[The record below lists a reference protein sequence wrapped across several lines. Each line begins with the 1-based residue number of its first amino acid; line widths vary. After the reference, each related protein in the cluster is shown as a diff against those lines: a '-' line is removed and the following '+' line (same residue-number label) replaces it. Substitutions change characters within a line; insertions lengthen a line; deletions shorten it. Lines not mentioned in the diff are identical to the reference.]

1 MHARENMDA
10 PEKQPAGPTLRV
22 FVNDELRHVP
32 VGLTVGELVSQVL
45 GLQPAQVAVERNKVI
60 VRRAD
65 YATTRLGEGD
75 RLEIVTFFGG
85 G

>member
-1 MHARENMDA
+1 MDTRD
-10 PEKQPAGPTLRV
+10 EKTEGATLRV
-22 FVNDELRHVP
+22 FVNDEVRLVP
-32 VGLTVGELVSQVL
+32 AGHTVGDLVSAL
-45 GLQPAQVAVERNKVI
+45 GLQQAQVAVERNKVI

-65 YATTRLGEGD
+65 YATTSLGEGD

>member
-1 MHARENMDA
+1 MTA
-10 PEKQPAGPTLRV
+10 PIV
-22 FVNDELRHVP
+22 IVVNGEPRQVP
-32 VGLTVGELVSQVL
+32 SGSTVADLIAAL
-45 GLQPAQVAVERNKVI
+45 GLPLTQVAVERNKVI

-65 YATTRLGEGD
+65 HAATVLAAGD

>member
-1 MHARENMDA
+1 MEPREKPD
-10 PEKQPAGPTLRV
+10 GPTLRV
-22 FVNDELRHVP
+22 FVNDEVRLVP
-32 VGLTVGELVSQVL
+32 VGLTVADLVSAL

-65 YATTRLGEGD
+65 CATTTLGEGD

>member
-1 MHARENMDA
+1 MTDA
-10 PEKQPAGPTLRV
+10 SDPI
-22 FVNDELRHVP
+22 D
-32 VGLTVGELVSQVL
+32 LTVNGEPRTAPRGSTVADLVASL
-45 GLQPAQVAVERNKVI
+45 RLQPQQVAVERNKLI

-65 YATTRLGEGD
+65 HAATVLEHGD

>member
-1 MHARENMDA
+1 MDTPRKK
-10 PEKQPAGPTLRV
+10 PEGPTLRV
-22 FVNDELRHVP
+22 FVNDEVRLVP
-32 VGLTVGELVSQVL
+32 VGFTVGDLVASL

-65 YATTRLGEGD
+65 YATTSLGEGD

>member
-1 MHARENMDA
+1 MSDA
-10 PEKQPAGPTLRV
+10 DPILVIVNGEPRQVPAGSTVL
-22 FVNDELRHVP
+22 EL
-32 VGLTVGELVSQVL
+32 LTSL
-45 GLQPAQVAVERNKVI
+45 GLGGKQVAVERNKAI

-65 YATTRLGEGD
+65 HAATVLAADD

>member
-1 MHARENMDA
+1 MHIRENMDA
-10 PEKQPAGPTLRV
+10 PEREPAGPTLRV
-22 FVNDELRHVP
+22 FVNDEVRIVA
-32 VGLTVGELVSQVL
+32 VGFTVGDLVASL

-65 YATTRLGEGD
+65 YAATRLCEGD
-75 RLEIVTFFGG
+75 RLELVTFFGG

>member
-1 MHARENMDA
+1 MEARDQETD
-10 PEKQPAGPTLRV
+10 GPTLRV
-22 FVNDELRHVP
+22 FVNDEVRVVP
-32 VGLTVGELVSQVL
+32 AGLTVGDLVSSL

-65 YATTRLGEGD
+65 YAATRLGDGD